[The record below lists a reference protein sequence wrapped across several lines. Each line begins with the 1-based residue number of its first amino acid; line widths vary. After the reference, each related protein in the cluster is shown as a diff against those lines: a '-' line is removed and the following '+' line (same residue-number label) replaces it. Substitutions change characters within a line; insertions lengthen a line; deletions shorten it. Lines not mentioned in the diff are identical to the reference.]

1 MHLGLD
7 LLFLEPGRSGGRETH
22 ARELLRALREVD
34 PKLQVTTFCNRETAD
49 AGTGWWTDLADRAVI
64 LGRAQV
70 GSRAAWA
77 IGELAG
83 LPLAAGRAR
92 VDLLHSPANLGPV
105 GGGRFARVLTV
116 HDVLWRMLPDAVSPA
131 MRLGT
136 QVLLPTAAIRAQR
149 VITVSQASREDL
161 IAELRLPR
169 DRIDVVPNGLTLP
182 PQPADASRI
191 RERLRAGDRAIA
203 LAVATDLP
211 HKDLATVLQ
220 AAAALPAGERPLL
233 VVAGQGSDTGALPEL
248 AGRLGVQDDVR
259 LLGAVDTDEL
269 EELYAAA
276 AVLATA
282 TRYEGFGLPVLEAMA
297 RGVPVVCT
305 DLPVLR
311 EVAGDAA
318 RYVPARDSAGLA
330 DALRETL
337 AGGPDVARRVE
348 AGRARATGFTW
359 EAAALA
365 TRDVYDRALS
375 AMTNTRFA

>member
-22 ARELLRALREVD
+22 ARELLRALRDVD
-34 PKLQVTTFCNRETAD
+34 SRLQVTTFCNRETAN

-83 LPLAAGRAR
+83 LPLAAARAR

-136 QVLLPTAAIRAQR
+136 QVLLPTAAMRAQR
-149 VITVSQASREDL
+149 VITVSQASRDDL

-169 DRIDVVPNGLTLP
+169 DRIDVVPNGLSLP
-182 PQPADASRI
+182 AQTADPARARA
-191 RERLRAGDRAIA
+191 RLQAGDRPIA

-211 HKDLATVLQ
+211 HKDLDMVVGAVAQ
-220 AAAALPAGERPLL
+220 LPAGERPLL
-233 VVAGQGSDTGALPEL
+233 AVAGQGTDTGNL
-248 AGRLGVQDDVR
+248 AGFAAANDVQDDVR
-259 LLGAVDTDEL
+259 LLGAVNTAEL
-269 EELYAAA
+269 EDLYAAA

-311 EVAGDAA
+311 EVAGDVA
-318 RYVPARDSAGLA
+318 RYVPVRDPVALAG
-330 DALRETL
+330 ALRETL
-337 AGGPDVARRVE
+337 AGGPDVTRRVE
-348 AGRARATGFTW
+348 AGRARASAFTW
-359 EAAALA
+359 EAAARA
-365 TRDVYDRALS
+365 TREVYDRALS

>member
-7 LLFLEPGRSGGRETH
+7 LLFLDPGRSGGRETH
-22 ARELLRALREVD
+22 ARELLRALRAVD
-34 PKLQVTTFCNRETAD
+34 PGLRVTTFCNRETAE
-49 AGTGWWTDLADRAVI
+49 AGTGWWTDLADRAVA
-64 LGRAQV
+64 LGRAQA

-92 VDLLHSPANLGPV
+92 VEVLHSPANLGPV

-116 HDVLWRMLPDAVSPA
+116 HDVLWRMLPDTVSPA

-136 QVLLPTAAIRAQR
+136 QVLLPTAAMRAQR
-149 VITVSQASREDL
+149 VITVSQASRDDL

-169 DRIDVVPNGLTLP
+169 DRIDVVPNGLAP
-182 PQPADASRI
+182 PGAPADAAGARA
-191 RERLRAGDRAIA
+191 RLDAGERPIV

-211 HKDLATVLQ
+211 HKDLATVVQ
-220 AAAALPAGERPLL
+220 AVAELPAGERPLL
-233 VVAGQGSDTGALPEL
+233 AVAGQGTDTGALPDL
-248 AGRLGVQDDVR
+248 AANLGAQDDVR
-259 LLGAVDTDEL
+259 LLGAVGTTEL
-269 EELYAAA
+269 EDLYAAA

-297 RGVPVVCT
+297 RGVPVVCS

-318 RYVPARDSAGLA
+318 RYVPVRDPQALA
-330 DALRETL
+330 AALRETL
-337 AGGPDVARRVE
+337 AGGPDVAGRVD
-348 AGRARATGFTW
+348 AGRVRARGFTW
-359 EAAALA
+359 EAAARS
-365 TRDVYDRALS
+365 TREVYDRALS
-375 AMTNTRFA
+375 AMTKTRLA

>member
-1 MHLGLD
+1 MHLGFD

-22 ARELLRALREVD
+22 ARELLRALRNVD
-34 PKLQVTTFCNRETAD
+34 PRLRVTTFCNRETAD
-49 AGTGWWTDLADRAVI
+49 AGTGWWTDLADRAVV

-83 LPLAAGRAR
+83 LPLAASRAR

-116 HDVLWRMLPDAVSPA
+116 HDVLWRMLPDTVSPA

-136 QVLLPTAAIRAQR
+136 QVLLPTAAMRAQR

-161 IAELRLPR
+161 IAHLRLPR
-169 DRIDVVPNGLTLP
+169 DRIDVVPNGLTRAQ
-182 PQPADASRI
+182 QPGDAARA
-191 RERLRAGDRAIA
+191 RARLEARDRPIA

-211 HKDLATVLQ
+211 HKDLGMVV
-220 AAAALPAGERPLL
+220 AAVAELPAGERPLL
-233 VVAGQGSDTGALPEL
+233 AIAGQGTDTGDL
-248 AGRLGVQDDVR
+248 AGFAAAQDVPDDVR
-259 LLGAVDTDEL
+259 LLGAVGTAEL
-269 EELYAAA
+269 EDLYAAA
-276 AVLATA
+276 AVLVTA

-311 EVAGDAA
+311 EVAGDVA
-318 RYVPARDSAGLA
+318 RYVPARDPQALA

-337 AGGPDVARRVE
+337 NDGPGVQRRVE
-348 AGRARATGFTW
+348 AGQARAATFTW
-359 EAAALA
+359 EAAAKA

-375 AMTNTRFA
+375 AMTKMRFA